1 MAQTRFSGFPATIKT
16 AGDDI
21 DLRQLQQF
29 TVSPGTNISS
39 LTPMGDVDRAVNTVA
54 SAMPEITFSS
64 RDLETVLGGI
74 SSTLGVCA
82 TDGGSNS
89 LLFRWQ
95 ERADCGTFEPLATA
109 THVGWYGLQGLV
121 CPDTLSASQGDE
133 SGATISCKAWIT
145 SADGH
150 TDPLTHVDGVDL
162 SEAGTPT
169 PAFNSRYYLGPV
181 TVGGSLVEGIS
192 DVSINFGHNV
202 SSPLFDGDVF
212 PRTATIDTRQPTITF
227 TTAKGDVGAALS
239 VFGRSSGAVSVY
251 LIKGA
256 SNGTR
261 VALANAEHISLS
273 CTAGLWHHDS
283 ASVSDNGD
291 GTVSFMVIPTG
302 VLAQSLTAT
311 VPTS

>member
-16 AGDDI
+16 SGDDI

-29 TVSPGTNISS
+29 SVNPGASINS
-39 LTPMGDVDRAVNTVA
+39 LIPMGDVDRAVNTVA

-64 RDLETVLGGI
+64 RDIETVLGGI
-74 SSTLGVCA
+74 STTLGVCA
-82 TDGGSNS
+82 EDGGSNS

-95 ERADCGTFEPLATA
+95 ERANCGTFEPLATA
-109 THVGWYGLQGLV
+109 THVGWYAVGGLV

-133 SGATISCKAWIT
+133 AGASISCKAWIT
-145 SADGH
+145 STDGH

-162 SEAGTPT
+162 SAAGTPT

-202 SSPLFDGDVF
+202 SSLLFDGDVF

-227 TTAKGDVGAALS
+227 TTSKGDAGAALS
-239 VFGRSSGAVSVY
+239 VFGRSSGAVSCY

-261 VALANAEHISLS
+261 VALANAEHVSI
-273 CTAGLWHHDS
+273 TASSGLWKHDS

-291 GTVSFMVIPTG
+291 GTISFSVTPLG
-302 VLAQSLTAT
+302 ALAQSLTAV
-311 VPTS
+311 VPTA